1 MKAWLNFMKIIS
13 DIRLY
18 KSTEFNTHIDIG
30 NKEINI
36 AVQRVVMK
44 LREYNFSLGEFDHLY
59 LNFTICKPKGTF
71 ELIDEV
77 DSYHPWYR
85 YCDIGVTQSEY
96 ENLTIQLVYEKINL
110 VLVNL
115 FNIAEDV
122 IQNAITEAQ
131 KGSEMQMFFKEK
143 KSAKAT
149 ATIFLRLLDSG
160 KYFPL
165 LRVTDLDGQD
175 ILCKDLPETIDLNM
189 IGEIQLSAKKVT
201 IKPRRNAFTTDLE
214 PISFEL

>member
-1 MKAWLNFMKIIS
+1 MKIIS

-18 KSTEFNTHIDIG
+18 KSTELNTHTDIG

-77 DSYHPWYR
+77 DSYHTWYR
-85 YCDIGVTQSEY
+85 YCNIGVTQSEY
-96 ENLTIQLVYEKINL
+96 ENLTIQLVYEKISL

-122 IQNAITEAQ
+122 IQDAITEAQ

-149 ATIFLRLLDSG
+149 ATIFLRLLDNG
-160 KYFPL
+160 KYYPL

-175 ILCKDLPETIDLNM
+175 ILCKDLPETFDLNI
-189 IGEIQLSAKKVT
+189 IGEIQLSTKKSD
-201 IKPRRNAFTTDLE
+201 N
-214 PISFEL
+214 

>member
-1 MKAWLNFMKIIS
+1 MKIIS
-13 DIRLY
+13 SIRLY
-18 KSTEFNTHIDIG
+18 KSTESNTHTDIG

-59 LNFTICKPKGTF
+59 LNFTICKPNGTF

-77 DSYHPWYR
+77 DTYHPWYI

-96 ENLTIQLVYEKINL
+96 ENITIQLVYEKISL

-115 FNIAEDV
+115 FNIPEDV
-122 IQNAITEAQ
+122 IRDAITEAQ

-149 ATIFLRLLDSG
+149 ATIFLRLLGSG
-160 KYFPL
+160 KYLPL
-165 LRVTDLDGQD
+165 LRVTDLDGQEL
-175 ILCKDLPETIDLNM
+175 LCKDLPETIDLS
-189 IGEIQLSAKKVT
+189 IFGEIQLSAKKVT
-201 IKPRRNAFTTDLE
+201 IKPRKNAFTKDLK
-214 PISFEL
+214 PISFKL

>member
-1 MKAWLNFMKIIS
+1 MVKVQMKIIS

-18 KSTEFNTHIDIG
+18 KSSESNTHTDFAS
-30 NKEINI
+30 KELNI
-36 AVQRVVMK
+36 AVRRVVMK
-44 LREYNFSLGEFDHLY
+44 LREYGFSLGEFDHLY
-59 LNFTICKPKGTF
+59 LNFTICKQKGTF
-71 ELIDEV
+71 ELIDKV
-77 DSYHPWYR
+77 DPYHPWYR
-85 YCDIGVTQSEY
+85 YCDIGITQSEY
-96 ENLTIQLVYEKINL
+96 ENLTIQLVYEKISL

-122 IQNAITEAQ
+122 IQDAITEAQ

-165 LRVTDLDGQD
+165 LRVTDLDGQH
-175 ILCKDLPETIDLNM
+175 LMCKDLPETIDLNI

-201 IKPRRNAFTTDLE
+201 IKPRKNAFTRDLK

>member
-1 MKAWLNFMKIIS
+1 MKIIS

-18 KSTEFNTHIDIG
+18 KSTELNTHTDIG

-36 AVQRVVMK
+36 AVKRVVMK

-85 YCDIGVTQSEY
+85 YCNIGVTQSEY
-96 ENLTIQLVYEKINL
+96 ENLTIQLVYEKISL
-110 VLVNL
+110 VFVNL

-122 IQNAITEAQ
+122 IQDAITEAQ

-175 ILCKDLPETIDLNM
+175 LLCKDLPETFDLNS
-189 IGEIQLSAKKVT
+189 IGEIQLSTKKVT
-201 IKPRRNAFTTDLE
+201 IKPRKNAFTMNLK

>member
-1 MKAWLNFMKIIS
+1 M
-13 DIRLY
+13 
-18 KSTEFNTHIDIG
+18 
-30 NKEINI
+30 
-36 AVQRVVMK
+36 
-44 LREYNFSLGEFDHLY
+44 
-59 LNFTICKPKGTF
+59 
-71 ELIDEV
+71 
-77 DSYHPWYR
+77 
-85 YCDIGVTQSEY
+85 
-96 ENLTIQLVYEKINL
+96 

-122 IQNAITEAQ
+122 IQDAITEAQ

-175 ILCKDLPETIDLNM
+175 LLCKDLPETFDLNI
-189 IGEIQLSAKKVT
+189 IGEIQLSTKKVT
-201 IKPRRNAFTTDLE
+201 IKPRKNAFTMNLK

>member
-1 MKAWLNFMKIIS
+1 MCGEIQMKIIS

-18 KSTEFNTHIDIG
+18 KSTELNTHTDIG

-71 ELIDEV
+71 ELINEV

-85 YCDIGVTQSEY
+85 YCNIGVTQSEY
-96 ENLTIQLVYEKINL
+96 ENLTVHFVYETISL

-115 FNIAEDV
+115 FKASKNV
-122 IQNAITEAQ
+122 IQNAIKEAQ
-131 KGSEMQMFFKEK
+131 KGSEMRMLFREK
-143 KSAKAT
+143 KSTKSTAKVY
-149 ATIFLRLLDSG
+149 LRLLDSG

-165 LRVTDLDGQD
+165 LCVTDLDGHE
-175 ILCKDLPETIDLNM
+175 LLRKDLPETIDLNI
-189 IGEIQLSAKKVT
+189 IGEIQLSSKKVT
-201 IKPRRNAFTTDLE
+201 IKPRKNTFTVDLK
-214 PISFEL
+214 PITFAL

>member
-1 MKAWLNFMKIIS
+1 MKIIS

-18 KSTEFNTHIDIG
+18 KSTELNTHTDIG
-30 NKEINI
+30 NKELNI

-44 LREYNFSLGEFDHLY
+44 LREHGFSLGEFDHLY
-59 LNFTICKPKGTF
+59 LNFTTCKPKGTF
-71 ELIDEV
+71 ELIDMA
-77 DSYHPWYR
+77 DPYHSWYR
-85 YCDIGVTQSEY
+85 YCNIGVTQSEY
-96 ENLTIQLVYEKINL
+96 ENLTIQLVYEKISL
-110 VLVNL
+110 VLVKL

-122 IQNAITEAQ
+122 IKDAITEAQ

-165 LRVTDLDGQD
+165 LCVTDIDGNE
-175 ILCKDLPETIDLNM
+175 ILHTDLPETIDLNI
-189 IGEIQLSAKKVT
+189 IGEIQLSTKKVT
-201 IKPRRNAFTTDLE
+201 IKPRKNAFTMDLK

>member
-1 MKAWLNFMKIIS
+1 MCGEIQMKIIS

-18 KSTEFNTHIDIG
+18 KSTELNSHTDIG

-36 AVQRVVMK
+36 AVKRVVMK
-44 LREYNFSLGEFDHLY
+44 LREYAFSLGEFDHLY

-71 ELIDEV
+71 ELIDKV
-77 DSYHPWYR
+77 DPYHPWYR

-165 LRVTDLDGQD
+165 LCVTDLDGHE
-175 ILCKDLPETIDLNM
+175 LLRKDLPETIDLNI
-189 IGEIQLSAKKVT
+189 IGEIQLSSKKVT
-201 IKPRRNAFTTDLE
+201 IKPRKNTFTVDLK
-214 PISFEL
+214 PITFAL

>member
-1 MKAWLNFMKIIS
+1 MKIIS

-18 KSTEFNTHIDIG
+18 KSSDVDKYVGLT
-30 NKEINI
+30 NKSLNI
-36 AVQRVVMK
+36 AVRRVVMK
-44 LREYNFSLGEFDHLY
+44 LREQKFSLGEFDHLY
-59 LNFTICKPKGTF
+59 VNFTVCIPEDKI
-71 ELIDEV
+71 ELVDKI

-85 YCDIGVTQSEY
+85 YCNIGVTQSEY
-96 ENLTIQLVYEKINL
+96 ENLTIQLVYEKISL

-122 IQNAITEAQ
+122 IQDAITEAQ

-143 KSAKAT
+143 KSTKAT

-160 KYFPL
+160 KYYPL

-175 ILCKDLPETIDLNM
+175 LLCKDLPETIDLNI

>member
-1 MKAWLNFMKIIS
+1 MKIIS

-18 KSTEFNTHIDIG
+18 KSSDIDNHMSFD
-30 NKEINI
+30 NKSLNI
-36 AVQRVVMK
+36 VVRRVVMK
-44 LREYNFSLGEFDHLY
+44 LREQKFSLGEFDHLY
-59 LNFTICKPKGTF
+59 VNFTVCIPEDKI
-71 ELIDEV
+71 ELVDKI

-85 YCDIGVTQSEY
+85 YCNVGVNQHD
-96 ENLTIQLVYEKINL
+96 YEKLNVNTDYVFEKLKL
-110 VLVNL
+110 VLL
-115 FNIAEDV
+115 NIFSKNENTDE
-122 IQNAITEAQ
+122 IIKTSFFEAQ
-131 KGSEMQMFFKEK
+131 KGEKMLMLFKEK

-175 ILCKDLPETIDLNM
+175 LLCKDLPETFDLNI
-189 IGEIQLSAKKVT
+189 IGEIQLSTKKVT
-201 IKPRRNAFTTDLE
+201 IKPRKNAFTMNLK